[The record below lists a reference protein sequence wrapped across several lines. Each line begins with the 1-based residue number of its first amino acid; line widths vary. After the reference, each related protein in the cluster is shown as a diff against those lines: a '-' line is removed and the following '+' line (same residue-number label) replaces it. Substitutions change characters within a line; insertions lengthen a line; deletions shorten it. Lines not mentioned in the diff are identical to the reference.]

1 MYNSISFEVQY
12 MNHNNSDNQN
22 NQPTVTLAFTG
33 ASGAPYGLRLLECLL
48 KSKHRVNLVISK
60 AGQMVLSMESE
71 LSIPSR
77 ASDAQEFLSSHF
89 NSEAG
94 LLHVYSRDDW
104 MAPMASG
111 TGCSDA
117 MVICPC
123 TAGTLSAVA
132 QGSSDNLIS
141 RAADVAI
148 KEQRK
153 LIMVIRE
160 TPLSAIHLENM
171 LKLARL
177 GVIIMPAN
185 PGFYQKPTSVDDLV
199 DFMVARI
206 LDHLKIQHDLLP
218 KWGE

>member
-1 MYNSISFEVQY
+1 
-12 MNHNNSDNQN
+12 MNDN
-22 NQPTVTLAFTG
+22 THLTITLAFTG

-48 KSKHRVNLVISK
+48 KLKHHVNLVISK

-71 LSIPSR
+71 LSIPPR
-77 ASDAQEFLSSHF
+77 PGDAQKFLTDHF
-89 NSEAG
+89 NSESG
-94 LLHVYSRDDW
+94 LLNVYGRDDW

-111 TGCSDA
+111 TGCTDA

-123 TAGTLSAVA
+123 TAGALSAVA
-132 QGSSDNLIS
+132 QGASDNLIE
-141 RAADVAI
+141 RAADVTI

-177 GVIIMPAN
+177 GVVIMPAN
-185 PGFYQKPTSVDDLV
+185 PGFYQNPTSIADMV

-206 LDHLKIQHDLLP
+206 LDHLNIQHELLP
-218 KWGE
+218 KWGS

>member
-1 MYNSISFEVQY
+1 MKYNSRL
-12 MNHNNSDNQN
+12 
-22 NQPTVTLAFTG
+22 TVTLAITG
-33 ASGAPYGLRLLECLL
+33 ASGAPYALRLLECLL
-48 KSKHRVNLVISK
+48 KAKCNVNLVISK

-71 LSIPSR
+71 LNIPAR
-77 ASDAQEFLSSHF
+77 PSDAQKFLNRHF
-89 NSEAG
+89 KIDSN
-94 LLHVYSRDDW
+94 LLNVYGRDDW

-123 TAGTLSAVA
+123 TAGALSAVA
-132 QGSSDNLIS
+132 TGASDNLIE
-141 RAADVAI
+141 RAADVVI

-153 LIMVIRE
+153 LILVVRE

-177 GVIIMPAN
+177 GVVILPAN
-185 PGFYQKPTSVDDLV
+185 PGFYQKPKTINDLI

-206 LDHLKIQHDLLP
+206 LDQLNIEHELLD
-218 KWGE
+218 KWGD

>member
-1 MYNSISFEVQY
+1 
-12 MNHNNSDNQN
+12 MNDTKQL
-22 NQPTVTLAFTG
+22 TITLAFTG
-33 ASGAPYGLRLLECLL
+33 ASGAPYGLRLLELLL
-48 KSKHRVNLVISK
+48 KSKCQVDLVVSK
-60 AGQMVLSMESE
+60 AGQMVLAMESE

-77 ASDAQEFLSSHF
+77 ASDAQKFLTAHF
-89 NSEAG
+89 QSEPG
-94 LLHVYSRDDW
+94 LLNVYGRDDW

-123 TAGTLSAVA
+123 TAGALSAVA
-132 QGSSDNLIS
+132 QGASDNLIE
-141 RAADVAI
+141 RAADVMI

-153 LIMVIRE
+153 LILVVRE

-177 GVIIMPAN
+177 GVTIMPAN
-185 PGFYQKPTSVDDLV
+185 PGFYQKPTTIDDIV

-206 LDHLKIQHDLLP
+206 LDHLHIKHELLP
-218 KWGE
+218 NWGD